1 MLLNKKNNFD
11 DFGYMIDCSRGA
23 VPTIESLKKLVDILS
38 AFGYNYLMLYTEDT
52 YEIEGEPYFGYMR
65 GRYSKQQIQE
75 LDKYC
80 ISKNMELRACIQTLA
95 HLSRLKRHVDYE
107 PLYEINDILTV
118 KDERVYTL
126 IDKMFDAVSKM
137 FSSKKI
143 HIGMDEAWALG
154 RGKLLDKYGAL
165 QKSKIMN
172 SHLKR
177 VSALAEKY
185 GFECDIWA
193 DMLWNSYH
201 ESNDKEHFKMQIPE
215 NITPIIW
222 RYWLKDSQ
230 ASEEEILTYKK
241 FCDCKKLGY
250 AGGAQKWSG
259 FIPSNRYSFFTFEE
273 QMSTCIKHNVKRYL
287 ITAWGD
293 CGADASMFSTIPSMF
308 YASLVAHK
316 LKLNAQTKRYFKQ
329 VVGMKFDDF
338 MNVDLLSRLELNDD
352 SKYFNNLSFIY
363 LYNDLLQGMYDEVIL
378 DNAEQLFTDA
388 AKILKKCSRNENF
401 GYIFK
406 TLYHLSYLVACKV
419 NISKNVY
426 EHYNNNDKV
435 SLKKDV
441 IKIKKSIKE
450 LNHFMNAFET
460 QWHIEN
466 NSIGYEK
473 QIIRLGGLKERLEY
487 TIRQINRFLDG
498 QISKIDELEEKRLP
512 ISNKYWDHENK
523 KNNCLNSYCDIVSGG
538 SLKEF

>member
-65 GRYSKQQIQE
+65 GRYSKQEIQE
-75 LDKYC
+75 LDRYC
-80 ISKNMELRACIQTLA
+80 ISKNMELRACFQTLA
-95 HLSRLKRHVDYE
+95 HLSRLKRHDNFE
-107 PLYEINDILTV
+107 PLFEINDILTV
-118 KDERVYTL
+118 KDERVYEL
-126 IDKMFDAVSKM
+126 IDKMFDSISKM
-137 FSSKKI
+137 FSCKKV

-154 RGKLLDKYGAL
+154 RGKLLDKYGL
-165 QKSKIMN
+165 LPRNKIMA

-177 VSALAEKY
+177 VSALAKKY

-201 ESNDKEHFKMQIPE
+201 ESTDKEHFKMQIPE

-222 RYWLKDSQ
+222 RYWLKDRQ

-273 QMSTCIKHNVKRYL
+273 QITTCIKYDIKRYL
-287 ITAWGD
+287 VTAWGD
-293 CGADASMFSTIPSMF
+293 CGADASMFSTVPSMF

-316 LKLNAQTKRYFKQ
+316 LKLNAQTKRYFKE

-338 MNVDLLSRLELNDD
+338 MKVDLLSRLEMDD
-352 SKYFNNLSFIY
+352 DCKYFNNLSFIY
-363 LYNDLLQGMYDEVIL
+363 LYNDLLQGMYDEAIL
-378 DNAEQLFTDA
+378 DNASLLLKDA
-388 AKILKKCSRNENF
+388 AKVLKNCAKNESF

-406 TLYHLSYLVACKV
+406 TLYHLALLDASKV
-419 NISKNVY
+419 HLSQDIY
-426 EHYNNNDKV
+426 RHYKENDKIGLQKDVKAIKV
-435 SLKKDV
+435 SL
-441 IKIKKSIKE
+441 KE
-450 LNHFMNAFET
+450 LNHFMNAFEQ

-466 NSIGYEK
+466 NSIGFEK
-473 QIIRLGGLKERLEY
+473 QIVRLGGLKERLEY
-487 TIRQINRFLDG
+487 TIRQLNKYLDG
-498 QISKIDELEEKRLP
+498 KISKIDELEQERLP
-512 ISNKYWDHENK
+512 ISNKYWDHQNK
-523 KNNCLNSYCDIVSGG
+523 KNNCLNAYCDIVSGG